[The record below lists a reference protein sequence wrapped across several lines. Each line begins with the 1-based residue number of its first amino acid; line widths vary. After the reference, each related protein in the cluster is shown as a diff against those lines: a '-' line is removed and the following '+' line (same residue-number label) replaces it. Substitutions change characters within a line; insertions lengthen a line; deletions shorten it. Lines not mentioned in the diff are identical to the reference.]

1 MIFGFNKYIV
11 YAIIAAIA
19 IAILTTYVIMWKA
32 SIRQQALLEFNNK
45 QLEQIIKD
53 QQTFLK
59 QMNEVNEKQKQILQD
74 LTKKNDEL
82 NSKLTDIESYLNSE
96 ESTKDNRESSNV
108 LKETFRQLGKR

>member
-1 MIFGFNKYIV
+1 MTFNFNKYIV

-19 IAILTTYVIMWKA
+19 IAILTTYVLMWKA
-32 SIRQQALLEFNNK
+32 SIHQQALLEFNNK

-82 NSKLTDIESYLNSE
+82 NSKLTDIENYLNSE
-96 ESTKDNRESSNV
+96 ESTKDNRESSNI